1 MIRLFTPA
9 DRALFLAMS
18 EEFYTSPAV
27 SHDIPRSY
35 HAPAFDEALK
45 GELLIGI
52 MLESEGVPAGYA
64 LLQRTYSRE
73 AGGICLW
80 IDEVYLRPA
89 FRGKGLG
96 HELFAY
102 AETLGASRLRL
113 EVEPANVR
121 AKKLYEA
128 LGFTPMPYLPM
139 IKEL

>member
-45 GELLIGI
+45 GELLIGV

-89 FRGKGLG
+89 FRG
-96 HELFAY
+96 
-102 AETLGASRLRL
+102 
-113 EVEPANVR
+113 
-121 AKKLYEA
+121 
-128 LGFTPMPYLPM
+128 
-139 IKEL
+139 